1 MTYRE
6 RILAAIRGETPD
18 RLPFVPRLE
27 FWVRARR
34 HGQSLPPEFRSLTLM
49 EIADRL
55 GVGYYAVVPDFTDYS
70 GDEMVD
76 RALGIIRL
84 AVLPFQISLEG
95 VDRRVLSYG
104 QRTVVEY
111 HTPVGKIRTACE
123 FTPEMIASGVSDA
136 YVTDHAIREL
146 RDFEVV
152 GYCRLYLFHT

>member
-27 FWVRARR
+27 FRVRAQR
-34 HGQSLPPEFRSLTLM
+34 HAQALPPEFRSLTLM

-70 GDEMVD
+70 GDEMAN

-84 AVLPFQISLEG
+84 AVLPFRISLEG
-95 VDRRVLSYG
+95 CAPSSLKLRSADSCRVPNTGRQDSHGLRVYAGDDRFRCFRCLRHRARDP
-104 QRTVVEY
+104 RT
-111 HTPVGKIRTACE
+111 P
-123 FTPEMIASGVSDA
+123 
-136 YVTDHAIREL
+136 
-146 RDFEVV
+146 
-152 GYCRLYLFHT
+152 